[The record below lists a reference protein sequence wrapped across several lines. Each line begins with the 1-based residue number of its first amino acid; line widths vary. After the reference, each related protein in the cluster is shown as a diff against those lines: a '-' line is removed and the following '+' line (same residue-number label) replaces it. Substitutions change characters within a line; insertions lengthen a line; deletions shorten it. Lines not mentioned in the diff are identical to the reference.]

1 MELKMKLYRVF
12 LEYFS
17 PHYEIYAA
25 LDKEGEQY
33 IFDHFDYPEAIPTL
47 PKGDLDFEHYA
58 DGVYQ
63 IAGQWHDKDFGE
75 DGYAKLAV

>member
-12 LEYFS
+12 FEYWA

-25 LDKEGEQY
+25 LDQDGEQY
-33 IFDHFDYPEAIPTL
+33 IFEHFDEPQEIPMLPEGNLSFEPYV
-47 PKGDLDFEHYA
+47 KGL
-58 DGVYQ
+58 YQ
-63 IAGQWHDKDFGE
+63 IIGDWHDRDFGE